1 MRSCSRW
8 GLPSRSRHRD
18 RWCALT
24 APFHPCPLRAGSI
37 QTRRRPAGG
46 LLSVALSVGS
56 RPLGVT
62 QHLALWSSDFP
73 RSKVLN
79 LRMKR
84 KLKRVNRDHLGDSEP
99 RTLSSVSLT
108 SRSAR
113 AFSSRGTETKR
124 TRGSRDA
131 AWTAAAYRGL

>member
-8 GLPSRSRHRD
+8 GLPSRSRRRD

-24 APFHPCPLRAGSI
+24 APFHPCPLHVF
-37 QTRRRPAGG
+37 RRPAGG

-73 RSKVLN
+73 RATASATAIA
-79 LRMKR
+79 
-84 KLKRVNRDHLGDSEP
+84 EA
-99 RTLSSVSLT
+99 
-108 SRSAR
+108 SAR
-113 AFSSRGTETKR
+113 HPRSPGRLGTQDFVELLVDELVSASVLLARDRAEAQYRALVGGFTGRGVQR
-124 TRGSRDA
+124 
-131 AWTAAAYRGL
+131 L

>member
-8 GLPSRSRHRD
+8 GLPSRPRHRD

-24 APFHPCPLRAGSI
+24 APFHPCP
-37 QTRRRPAGG
+37 QRPASRTPVGG

-73 RSKVLN
+73 RATASATAVA
-79 LRMKR
+79 
-84 KLKRVNRDHLGDSEP
+84 EA
-99 RTLSSVSLT
+99 
-108 SRSAR
+108 SAR
-113 AFSSRGTETKR
+113 HPRSPGRLGTQDPVEHVVDELVGAR
-124 TRGSRDA
+124 V
-131 AWTAAAYRGL
+131 